1 MQKKNKKKKFS
12 IKKLIKGFTLVELLA
27 VIVILAIIM
36 IIAIPN
42 VLSVLN
48 TSKQKTFGQYV
59 TKVYTKAQ
67 EQRVSDSYLGIKRDK
82 YDITKDLGLAST
94 GSFKGY
100 VLFTRNS
107 NNEEQVYIALTDGE
121 YNTATQYGED
131 ESTRVNYINY
141 TVGGEP
147 TYSQTLSRYNG
158 KNSFIKGNLAD
169 ITIPDSQSSPD
180 FIELTGGSTTTED
193 DFSTKLKVFYNKAYG
208 SFKTA
213 ISNNT
218 VTKKQYSCDENHD
231 HGYINVEHYDY
242 KTLTGDTSATS
253 DGFITIMESHLKY
266 DDGSSIPFKLAY
278 IAFRDKNYHTGTKL
292 IYYMNGS
299 QSSIVLPYSVYG
311 TFFNEINYKSSVV
324 DSTPVFDQEEYGNDL
339 TRIINASEALASE
352 LIPTFESKYYP
363 SIRYVSNSVADGLGA
378 MNVYTYN
385 QFKSTYYMEPE
396 QLIYDYITSQ
406 GWRQV

>member
-1 MQKKNKKKKFS
+1 MKKKKTS
-12 IKKLIKGFTLVELLA
+12 IKQLSKGFTLVELLA

-42 VLSVLN
+42 VLNVLN
-48 TSKQKTFGQYV
+48 TSKQKTFGEYV

-147 TYSQTLSRYNG
+147 TYSATLSRYNG
-158 KNSFIKGNLAD
+158 KNSFIKGNIAD

-208 SFKTA
+208 NFKTA

-218 VTKKQYSCDENHD
+218 ATKKQYSCDDNHD
-231 HGYINVEHYDY
+231 HGYLYVERYDY
-242 KTLTGDTSATS
+242 NTLTGDTSATS
-253 DGFITIMESHLKY
+253 NGFITIMESHLKAG
-266 DDGSSIPFKLAY
+266 DGNIIPFKLAY

-299 QSSIVLPYSVYG
+299 QSSIVLPYDMYG
-311 TFFNEINYKSSVV
+311 SFLNEINYKSSVV
-324 DSTPVFDQEEYGNDL
+324 DSLPIFNQIEYGNEL
-339 TRIINASEALASE
+339 GAIITGGEASAREK
-352 LIPTFESKYYP
+352 IPAFESKYFP
-363 SIRYVSNSVADGLGA
+363 SIRYVSNSVADGLAA

-385 QFKSTYYMEPE
+385 AFKSTYNMEPE
-396 QLIYDYITSQ
+396 QLIYEYIAAE
-406 GWRQV
+406 GWHQI